1 MELGR
6 IVHSNSHVDY
16 VCQIAQRSETP
27 QAPEAE
33 QYAFGVLVAIE
44 GAAGTLAGLIYDTRL
59 LNPEFG
65 NLGPRLSPRDEL
77 LVFSPDYIAET
88 ATLVGILAIGLL
100 KGGDSQQGVPA
111 IAVEVG
117 SAVRALTEAEI
128 IGFHRPGGRLRVAY
142 LPQLLAQGPIGLTLA
157 QRVLAQLQALLP
169 EERGRLQVLA
179 STVAWRA
186 AVGGLQEGRR

>member
-27 QAPEAE
+27 QAPEPE
-33 QYAFGVLVAIE
+33 QYAFGVLVGIE
-44 GAAGTLAGLIYDTRL
+44 GAAGTLVGLIYDTRL

-117 SAVRALTEAEI
+117 SAVRTLTEAEI

-157 QRVLAQLQALLP
+157 QRVLAQLQTLLP
-169 EERGRLQVLA
+169 EDRGRLQVLA